1 VKAGIHGTPSQS
13 HASPGDEGAW
23 IRKNPRCDER
33 ELVKKT
39 REGFNMAQH
48 TDSDRRRSADATRP
62 GAAPNAEDVARRA
75 YELYEARGGEP
86 GADLDDWLKAES
98 ELRTLRK
105 ANAVKTA

>member
-1 VKAGIHGTPSQS
+1 MN
-13 HASPGDEGAW
+13 ASLF
-23 IRKNPRCDER
+23 KT
-33 ELVKKT
+33 T

-48 TDSDRRRSADATRP
+48 TDTDRRRPADTTQPGIAPSAD
-62 GAAPNAEDVARRA
+62 DVARRA

-105 ANAVKTA
+105 ANAVKSA

>member
-1 VKAGIHGTPSQS
+1 MN
-13 HASPGDEGAW
+13 ASSLK
-23 IRKNPRCDER
+23 R
-33 ELVKKT
+33 T

-48 TDSDRRRSADATRP
+48 ADSDRRRSADTTRP
-62 GAAPNAEDVARRA
+62 VTALNADDVARRA

-105 ANAVKTA
+105 ANPAKTA